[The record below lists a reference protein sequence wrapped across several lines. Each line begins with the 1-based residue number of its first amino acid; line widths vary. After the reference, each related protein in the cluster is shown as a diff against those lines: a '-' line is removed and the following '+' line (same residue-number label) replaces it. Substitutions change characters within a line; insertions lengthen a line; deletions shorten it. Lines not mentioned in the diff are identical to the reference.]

1 MALVGVLISVSGPGF
16 GFMSPGERWQM
27 SYYNMIQDTSKM

>member
-16 GFMSPGERWQM
+16 GFCQQKLRVPGERWQM
-27 SYYNMIQDTSKM
+27 SYYNII